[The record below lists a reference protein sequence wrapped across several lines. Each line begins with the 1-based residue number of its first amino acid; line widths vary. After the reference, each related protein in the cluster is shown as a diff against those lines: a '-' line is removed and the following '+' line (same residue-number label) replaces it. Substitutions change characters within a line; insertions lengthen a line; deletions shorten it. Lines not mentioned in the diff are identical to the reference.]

1 MYKICTKKARIR
13 LEILQ
18 EKAMENPWTKKDSV
32 SWTANFKSK
41 ATQSISVSQWSI
53 YTWKHSRILMSYLEW
68 DEHEKE
74 NYNNRKNSCSFLSL
88 MSKLYLKNTC
98 DVWFSMHLSPSSYNL
113 FKAHALLMEK
123 SCRSKHDSWHH
134 KNKETRLLDQTQE
147 AKLMKSLQVQSR
159 LMKISVC
166 CTIRIKRGWIR
177 REEERLM
184 KAKGWR
190 LMKKA

>member
-1 MYKICTKKARIR
+1 
-13 LEILQ
+13 
-18 EKAMENPWTKKDSV
+18 MENSWTKKDSV
-32 SWTANFKSK
+32 SQTVNFKSK

-53 YTWKHSRILMSYLEW
+53 YTWKSSQILMSYVEW

-74 NYNNRKNSCSFLSL
+74 NDNNRKNSSSFLPL
-88 MSKLYLKNTC
+88 VSKLYLRNTC
-98 DVWFSMHLSPSSYNL
+98 DGWFSMHLSPSSYNL
-113 FKAHALLMEK
+113 FKAHTLLMEK

-166 CTIRIKRGWIR
+166 CMIRIKRGWNR

-184 KAKGWR
+184 KAKGQR